1 MRQDKQNTKVADKK
15 REEIEFLKLCHF
27 LQMYNQ
33 LS

>member
-1 MRQDKQNTKVADKK
+1 MRQDIQNTKVTGKK
-15 REEIEFLKLCHF
+15 GEEIEFLKLCHF